1 MQSLN
6 EDGKTEGESQI
17 IRLDKLETSEHKY
30 KKLKFIWL
38 KTGNLQHFCFSQYF
52 FLNLRLKIY

>member
-6 EDGKTEGESQI
+6 EDGKTEGESEI
-17 IRLDKLETSEHKY
+17 IRHNCDKLETSEHKY

-52 FLNLRLKIY
+52 FLNL

>member
-30 KKLKFIWL
+30 K
-38 KTGNLQHFCFSQYF
+38 NLSG
-52 FLNLRLKIY
+52 